1 MRNILLTILLVP
13 CFAFGQKEELT
24 MAAILSDAGTLAK
37 KIEMELGQEIVRM
50 EFDIVQTS
58 KSTFR
63 TLTADFEYGI
73 LAFGDFRIK
82 DIDIKVYKWVN
93 NQWSLVE
100 KDEEV
105 KPNAIVTF
113 KPPFTAEYRIDI
125 IAATFEEGHD
135 VGHYG
140 LIVFHD

>member
-37 KIEMELGQEIVRM
+37 KIEMELGQEIV
-50 EFDIVQTS
+50 
-58 KSTFR
+58 
-63 TLTADFEYGI
+63 
-73 LAFGDFRIK
+73 RIK

-135 VGHYG
+135 VRHYG
-140 LIVFHD
+140 LVVFHD